1 MLGNNY
7 LMITYDYDSNA
18 ILVQPIANREAA
30 SITKAWE
37 LNHKRLAKVGAAP
50 VHNILANEF
59 SIELKRS
66 LDKYNV
72 TY

>member
-1 MLGNNY
+1 
-7 LMITYDYDSNA
+7 MITYDYVSNA
-18 ILVQPIANREAA
+18 ILVQPIENWEAE

-50 VHNILANEF
+50 VHNILDNEF
-59 SIELKRS
+59 SAEFERS